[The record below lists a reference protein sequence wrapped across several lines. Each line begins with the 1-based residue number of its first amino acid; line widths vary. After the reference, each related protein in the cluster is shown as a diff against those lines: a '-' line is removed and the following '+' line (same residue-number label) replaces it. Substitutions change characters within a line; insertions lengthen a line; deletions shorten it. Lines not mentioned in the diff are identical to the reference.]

1 MKSRK
6 QLILVISLLILSSL
20 SVSSMIR
27 ATPINREETDL
38 IKSSSSSL
46 KTPNLLEQ
54 LGVSLDIF
62 QDEVSAIKNSKIPF
76 SGFLSNWGQLQAEDI
91 KYYYSWKDKSI
102 GFRASGLVYKDHVTD
117 QTTTVSFEDVF
128 PASHA
133 VSPVGRNRMAH
144 TVNFFYGTIQTSNV
158 PAWEEIWYINLYP
171 GVDLCYYMTNQG
183 LGYDFYVHQ
192 DADLTQLPK
201 QVLESQ
207 QDLSISIQTEKEL
220 EQKTFMSMTAPLVLS
235 YSTFLGGNDY
245 DAALDIEVDAAG
257 NSYIVGVT
265 RSANF
270 PVINGYNS
278 THGSPEKYDVFV
290 TKLNAAGSLVFSTF
304 LGGDD
309 FEWGYDIALDDTGD
323 IYITGHTYSNNFPVT
338 PNAYDITHDGQSDIY
353 VTKLNATGN
362 GLIFSTLI
370 GGGSWEFTREIEV
383 DANGNSFLIGETR
396 SEDFPTKNAYNSTH
410 EGQGNYDIFVTKLNA
425 TGSGLVFSTFLGGV
439 ENDRG
444 ESLVLDNAGNTY
456 IYGYSESA
464 NFPTK
469 NAYNAT
475 HSGGSDIIVAKLNAT
490 GNGLEFSTFLGG
502 SNRDEGFGSNIALD
516 NNDNIYITGYTN
528 SPNFPTYNAYND
540 THGGDYDVFLTK
552 LNATGNGLV
561 FSTFIGANDTEY
573 GYSLVLDANNN
584 IHIVGTTKSPSFPTH
599 NAFNDTFGGEEDI
612 FLLTINTT
620 GNGLLSSTF
629 FGSNDSD
636 YANAMV
642 MDTNG
647 DIYIAGATSSLNFPM
662 KNAYNSTY
670 GNNTDAI
677 VAKFWIDNT
686 SPLITLNSPSNS
698 TTHPSATTIDL
709 DITDAKT
716 GVKTALYA
724 WDGGSNTSLA
734 APYDVTLHTEDGQHV
749 LWVYAEDYAGN
760 WVEKT
765 FVFTTEDIETSSSTT
780 TPTPTDFFTIEVVLL
795 AFGLLGIVFLLW
807 KKPKIKKSA

>member
-6 QLILVISLLILSSL
+6 QLILVISLLILGSL
-20 SVSSMIR
+20 SFSFIIGANPVNAEEVAVVKSPSS
-27 ATPINREETDL
+27 N
-38 IKSSSSSL
+38 L
-46 KTPNLLEQ
+46 KTSNLLKQ
-54 LGVSLDIF
+54 LGASLGIF
-62 QDEVSAIKNSKIPF
+62 QDELSELKDVKIPF
-76 SGFLSNWGQLQAEDI
+76 SGFLANWGQLQAEDI
-91 KYYYSWKDKSI
+91 KFYYSWKGISI
-102 GFRASGLVYKDHVTD
+102 GFKASGVVYRDSVTG
-117 QTTTVSFEDVF
+117 QTTTVSFADVF
-128 PASHA
+128 PASNA
-133 VSPVGRNRMAH
+133 VSPVGRNQMTH
-144 TVNFFYGTIQTSNV
+144 TANFFYGNLQTINV
-158 PAWEEIWYINLYP
+158 AAWEEIWYTNLYS
-171 GVDLCYYMTNQG
+171 GVDLRYYMTNQG
-183 LGYDFYVHQ
+183 LKYNFYVHQ

-201 QVLESQ
+201 QVLESE
-207 QDLSISIQTEKEL
+207 QDLSISIQIEKEL
-220 EQKTFMSMTAPLVLS
+220 KKKTSISMTAPLVLS

-245 DAALDIEVDAAG
+245 DSALDIEVDDAG
-257 NSYIVGVT
+257 NSYIIGVT

-278 THGSPEKYDVFV
+278 THGSPGKYDVFV

-304 LGGDD
+304 IGGND
-309 FEWGYDIALDDTGD
+309 FEWGYDIALDNTGD

-338 PNAYDITHDGQSDIY
+338 PNAYDTTHDAQSDIY

-383 DANGNSFLIGETR
+383 DANGNSYLIGETR

-444 ESLVLDNAGNTY
+444 ESIVLDNAGNTY

-475 HSGGSDIIVAKLNAT
+475 HSGASDIIVAKLNAT

-528 SPNFPTYNAYND
+528 SPDFPTYNAYND
-540 THGGDYDVFLTK
+540 THGGDFDVFLTK
-552 LNATGNGLV
+552 LNATGNGLI
-561 FSTFIGANDTEY
+561 FSTFIGANDTDY
-573 GYSLVLDANNN
+573 AYSLVLDANNN
-584 IHIVGTTKSPSFPTH
+584 IHLAGYTESPSFPTY
-599 NAFNDTFGGEEDI
+599 NAFNDTFGGNGDI
-612 FLLTINTT
+612 FLATINTT

-636 YANAMV
+636 YANAMT

-647 DIYIAGATSSLNFPM
+647 DIYIAGATSSANFPM

-677 VAKFWIDNT
+677 VAKFWIDND
-686 SPLITLNSPSNS
+686 SPLITLNSPSNG

-709 DITDAKT
+709 DISDAKT
-716 GVKTALYA
+716 GLKTVLYA
-724 WDGGSNTSLA
+724 WDSGSNTSLA
-734 APYDVTLHTEDGQHV
+734 APYDIALYTEEGQHV

-760 WVEKT
+760 WIVKT
-765 FVFTTEDIETSSSTT
+765 FVFTTQDLTSTT
-780 TPTPTDFFTIEVVLL
+780 TPTPTDFFTIEVVLM
-795 AFGLLGIVFLLW
+795 AFGILGIVFLLR
-807 KKPKIKKSA
+807 KKRKIKKIA